1 MSKPLKSRTR
11 AISHRTSRIS
21 GYLRRATSPFAP
33 GRRVQRAQRQEQNK
47 AAKRA
52 TGAPILLHEHLRPRL
67 EALLVSHPSIVTEA
81 HKPIARFEKVHRIAE
96 NFQAGLNALN
106 DTRVDMPICKI
117 RLVRIEQIR
126 ANLRFEPA
134 SRKRPPPSP
143 PLQTVACGR
152 LPGLACSQTA
162 SNPPPLSAAASHQ
175 T

>member
-52 TGAPILLHEHLRPRL
+52 TGAPILLHEHLRPCL
-67 EALLVSHPSIVTEA
+67 EALLVSHPSIVTETNE
-81 HKPIARFEKVHRIAE
+81 PIARFEEVHRVAE

-106 DTRVDMPICKI
+106 NSRVNVPIREV
-117 RLVRIEQIR
+117 RLVWIEQIR
-126 ANLRFEPA
+126 ANL
-134 SRKRPPPSP
+134 
-143 PLQTVACGR
+143 
-152 LPGLACSQTA
+152 
-162 SNPPPLSAAASHQ
+162 
-175 T
+175 